1 MHAIESL
8 ARKGVL
14 TPMLPGMNGLSLN
27 DPDIIVITFLSFVV
41 ATTIHEFMHAWTAN
55 RLGDPTAKNLGRI
68 TLNPAMHFDPLGL
81 LGMALISIGIP
92 FIGWGKPVPVNTNNF
107 GRDVRARHRGM
118 AIVALAGPASNVAQ
132 AVIAGGVYQLLIR
145 GGTDLGEAGVIF
157 ERFIYVNALLAA
169 FNMIPVPPLDGSRIL
184 LALLPSFWYPI
195 LAPIERY
202 GFPILILL
210 IFLGG
215 GALVAGIT
223 NPMYDLVI
231 RLATWQT

>member
-1 MHAIESL
+1 
-8 ARKGVL
+8 
-14 TPMLPGMNGLSLN
+14 MLPGNQSFGLN
-27 DPDIIVITFLSFVV
+27 DPNIIVITFLSFVV
-41 ATTIHEFMHAWTAN
+41 AVTIHEFMHAWTAN
-55 RLGDPTAKNLGRI
+55 RLGDPTARNLGRI

-132 AVIAGGVYQLLIR
+132 AVVAGGIYQLLIR
-145 GGTDLGEAGVIF
+145 SGTDLGEFDIAF
-157 ERFIYVNALLAA
+157 QRFVYVNALLAA

-202 GFPILILL
+202 GFVVLIFL

-215 GALVAGIT
+215 GGLISGIT
-223 NPMYDLVI
+223 NPVYDLVI
-231 RLATWQT
+231 DLANWRL